1 MFGFFQ
7 AFRGFCLK
15 DNEVISWIEGGKNT
29 YSSEFSGNTKEIR
42 VPGKIKIIGSLKYSN
57 DDELLKNLNSLE
69 DKVQD
74 GMLEHDTVQYKVK
87 VVQGLYQG
95 MDLDNIC
102 LVFSWDGYSYQG
114 NTKTDLAI

>member
-1 MFGFFQ
+1 MIK
-7 AFRGFCLK
+7 LK
-15 DNEVISWIEGGKNT
+15 NYDLSENMDIKTVEIINARKNT

-102 LVFSWDGYSYQG
+102 LVFSWDGYSYRG
-114 NTKTDLAI
+114 NTKIDLAI